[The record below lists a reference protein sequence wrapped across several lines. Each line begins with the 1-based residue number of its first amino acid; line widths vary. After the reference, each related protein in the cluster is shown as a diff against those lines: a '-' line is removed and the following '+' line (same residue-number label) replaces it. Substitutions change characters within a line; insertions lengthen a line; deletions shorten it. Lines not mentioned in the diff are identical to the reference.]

1 MRTIDEI
8 DAKILH
14 DLLRDGRKD
23 FSDIA
28 CEIGISR
35 NAVQKRYGEM
45 KREGIIVGATTQVE
59 RRHQGFQAFTEFLLA
74 DYYIDSDLMHERL
87 KNQAHRFQAIFNHP
101 DKGDIEVFVAMR
113 NLSEIEE
120 LKMLLAKLTAGRL
133 RSYIWTGAVKS
144 IPWNLS
150 FGIFAGLKDNV
161 CKKQSLSTSGTC
173 RSELDE
179 IDTQIIDKLS
189 QNSRVPFSTIAKE
202 IGVAT
207 DTVIRRYRELK
218 KSGTINTLIQI
229 NPKKLGYTCQMETR
243 IRLKSTRDSIEAMN
257 ILAQVPD
264 IYFMTAT
271 SGDYDLHLFAFVR
284 DIEHFLAIQKNIVDL
299 PDFGKLDMRLTGI
312 SECIFPFRQYWSS
325 TI

>member
-28 CEIGISR
+28 REIGISR

-59 RRHQGFQAFTEFLLA
+59 RRHQGFQAFAELLLV

-87 KNQAHRFQAIFNHP
+87 KNQAYKFQAIFNHP
-101 DKGDIEVFVAMR
+101 DKGNVEVFAAMR
-113 NLSEIEE
+113 NLSELEG
-120 LKMLLAKLTAGRL
+120 LKMLLAKLTAGRIM
-133 RSYIWTGAVKS
+133 SYIWTGAVKS

-150 FGIFAGLKDNV
+150 FGIFAGLKDDV
-161 CKKQSLSTSGTC
+161 CKKQSLSTIGTLL
-173 RSELDE
+173 SELDE

-202 IGVAT
+202 IGIAT

-229 NPKKLGYTCQMETR
+229 NPKKLGYNCQMETR
-243 IRLKSTRDSIEAMN
+243 VRLKSTRDSVEAMN
-257 ILAQVPD
+257 VLSNVPD

-284 DIEHFLAIQKNIVDL
+284 DIEHLLAIKKNIVSL

-312 SECIFPFRQYWSS
+312 SEYIFPFQQYWSS